1 MQDLRIEGA
10 KLELKIDKKT
20 EVFLEEYKKRKID
33 FWAKERRGLDVND
46 VSIRLLVV
54 NTFSQ
59 TC

>member
-46 VSIRLLVV
+46 VSVSFV
-54 NTFSQ
+54 SG
-59 TC
+59 